1 MIETGQPGLLLTLA
15 AFAFVVGFLVFIHEL
30 GHYLVGRFFGVKA
43 DAFSIG
49 FGRELFGWTDGQG
62 TRWKISALPLGG
74 YVKFSGDMNPAS
86 QPSDDWL
93 ALPPEE
99 RARTFQAKPLWQRA
113 CIVAAGPVT
122 NFLFAILVFAAFF
135 ATYGVPR
142 TPAVVSQVLPQSAA
156 ATAGIQPGDRI
167 TGMLGR
173 SVDKFEDVV
182 RIAQIHPGERV
193 KMVVER
199 EGRTLDLDVLLG
211 VDEQVDRFGNRYR
224 VGRLGV
230 AGGERVIEK
239 MPAGAVLFAAAEF
252 TWDMTRSMVSTL
264 EQIITGRRSVTELGG
279 PIKIAQF
286 AGQMAS
292 LGLID
297 LVSFMA
303 FISINLGF
311 INLLPIP
318 MLDGGHLLFYAVEG
332 VRRRPVAAKTQEY
345 AFMSGLALLA
355 TFMLFVTFN
364 DLASFGL
371 WEKLVSLGR

>member
-1 MIETGQPGLLLTLA
+1 VIETAQPGLLLTLA
-15 AFAFVVGFLVFIHEL
+15 AFVFVVGFLVFIHEM
-30 GHYLVGRFFGVKA
+30 GHYLVGRLLGVKA

-49 FGRELFGWTDGQG
+49 FGKELFGWTDRQG
-62 TRWKISALPLGG
+62 TRWKVSALPLGG

-93 ALPPEE
+93 AMPAEE
-99 RARTFQAKPLWQRA
+99 RARTFQAKRLWQRA

-135 ATYGVPR
+135 AAYGVPR
-142 TPAVVSQVLPQSAA
+142 TPAVVSQVLPGSAA
-156 ATAGIQPGDRI
+156 AAAGLQPGDRV
-167 TGMLGR
+167 TAMLGR
-173 SVDKFEDVV
+173 SVNKFEDIV

-193 KMVVER
+193 VMTVER
-199 EGRTLDLDVLLG
+199 GGGVLDLPVILG

-239 MPAGAVLFAAAEF
+239 LPAGEVLFAAAEF

-292 LGLID
+292 LGLVD

-318 MLDGGHLLFYAVEG
+318 MLDGGHLLFYALEG
-332 VRRRPVAAKTQEY
+332 LRRRPVAAKTQEY

>member
-1 MIETGQPGLLLTLA
+1 MIETAQPGLLLTLA

-30 GHYLVGRFFGVKA
+30 GHYLVGRVFGVKA

-49 FGRELFGWTDGQG
+49 FGKELFGWTDRQG
-62 TRWKISALPLGG
+62 TRWKVSALPLGG
-74 YVKFSGDMNPAS
+74 YVKFAGDMNPAS
-86 QPSDDWL
+86 QPTDAWL

-113 CIVAAGPVT
+113 CIVAAGPIT

-135 ATYGVPR
+135 AAYGVPR
-142 TPAVVSQVLPQSAA
+142 TPAVVSQVLPESAA
-156 ATAGIQPGDRI
+156 AAAGVQPGDRI
-167 TGMLGR
+167 ITLLGR
-173 SVDKFEDVV
+173 SIDKFEDVA
-182 RIAQIHPGERV
+182 RIVQIHPAERV

-199 EGRTLDLDVLLG
+199 DGRPLDLHVTLG

-224 VGRLGV
+224 VGLLGV
-230 AGGERVIEK
+230 AGGNRVIEK
-239 MPAGAVLFAAAEF
+239 LPAGQVLFAATEF

-264 EQIITGRRSVTELGG
+264 EQIVTGRRSVTELGG

-318 MLDGGHLLFYAVEG
+318 MLDGGHLLFYALEG

-371 WEKLVSLGR
+371 WEKLVSLGG